1 MARMLARAV
10 FLLLALFLILLTGWS
25 SPPLALALG
34 VVFGLAFKHPYPS
47 ESRSVSKM
55 LLQVSVVAL
64 GFAMDLQQVLRAGAS
79 GFVYTLLG
87 IGFAL
92 IVGTGLGRVLHVP
105 GKASYLISTGTAICG
120 GSAIAAVGPVIE
132 ASDEEMSVSIGTV
145 FILNAVGLFVF
156 PLIGSALR
164 LSEPQFGLWAAL
176 AIHDTSSV
184 VGAGAKYGA
193 LALTVA
199 TTVKLARALWI
210 VPLTLASA
218 AWLRHKD
225 HREHKA
231 KIAWPWFILFFLLA
245 AVCNSYLAAG
255 ASVYPWL
262 AKAGRV
268 GLTLTLFLIGTGI
281 TRESLKRV
289 GVRPLIQGI
298 GLWIV
303 VALVSLAAI
312 RAGWIR
318 V

>member
-1 MARMLARAV
+1 MLARAL
-10 FLLLALFLILLTGWS
+10 FLLLAVFLVLPTPWS

-34 VVFGLAFKHPYPS
+34 VVFGLACKHPYPA
-47 ESRSVSKM
+47 ESRAVSKL
-55 LLQVSVVAL
+55 LLQASVVAL

-87 IGFAL
+87 IVFAL
-92 IVGTGLGRVLHVP
+92 ALGQLLGRMLRVP
-105 GKASYLISTGTAICG
+105 GKASYLISVGTAICG

-156 PLIGSALR
+156 PMIGGALR

-193 LALTVA
+193 AALAIA

-218 AWLRHKD
+218 AWLRHRD
-225 HREHKA
+225 HRPHQTA
-231 KIAWPWFILFFLLA
+231 IQWPWFILFFLLA
-245 AVCNSYLAAG
+245 ALCNSYLTVG
-255 ASVYPWL
+255 APTYPWL
-262 AKAGRV
+262 ARAGRV

-281 TRESLKRV
+281 TRESLRRV
-289 GVRPLIQGI
+289 GIRPLVQGVA
-298 GLWIV
+298 LWII
-303 VALVSLAAI
+303 VAAVSLVLI
-312 RAGWIR
+312 RAGWIS